1 MTNSPIEV
9 AYGAATDPGLK
20 RALNEDAMLAVAPIF
35 LVADG
40 MGGYDAGEVASAT
53 VVDEFSSLAG
63 RPSLDMEDVK
73 AAFIRARGRVDSLPA
88 DEGSAPGTTLT
99 GVAIAEHGGCG
110 YWLVFNVGDSRTYR
124 LANGNLEQI
133 SVDHS
138 VVQELIEE
146 GSLSEAAARVD
157 RRRNVVTRA
166 IGAGDMGEPDYWLL
180 PAATGDRLL
189 VCSDG
194 LPGELTDDQIRA
206 VMLDESSPQAA
217 ATRLIHEAMVL
228 GARDNVTAIV
238 VDAVAVHMAPDE
250 VAGTDDDTVP
260 RERREET
267 GHVSL

>member
-1 MTNSPIEV
+1 MTIPPIEV
-9 AYGAATDPGLK
+9 SFGAATDPGLK
-20 RALNEDAMLAVAPIF
+20 RALNEDALLAVAPIF

-40 MGGYDAGEVASAT
+40 MGGYDAGEVASST

-73 AAFIRARGRVDSLPA
+73 AAFTRARSRVDALPA
-88 DEGSAPGTTLT
+88 EEGSGPGTTLT
-99 GVAIAEHGGCG
+99 GVAIAEHGGGG

-138 VVQELIEE
+138 VVQELIED

-166 IGAGDMGEPDYWLL
+166 IGAGDKGAPDYWLL
-180 PAATGDRLL
+180 PAVTGDRLL

-194 LPGELTDDQIRA
+194 LTGELTDEQIQA
-206 VMLDESSPQAA
+206 VLLDESSPQAA
-217 ATRLIHEAMVL
+217 ANRLVHEARLL
-228 GARDNVTAIV
+228 GARDNVTAVV
-238 VDAVAVHMAPDE
+238 VDAIAVHLAPDE
-250 VAGTDDDTVP
+250 AVGTDDDTVP
-260 RERREET
+260 RKGREE
-267 GHVSL
+267 V